1 MDKEMEIVKQLKNL
15 RLNANLTEDQMGEY
29 IGFPGKV
36 VSAIE
41 AGNRPIGLKTL
52 IKWSEAVKKDLV
64 VSFQ

>member
-1 MDKEMEIVKQLKNL
+1 MEILKELKSL

-41 AGNRPIGLKTL
+41 AGNRPIGLKTM
-52 IKWSEAVKKDLV
+52 IKWSEAVGKQIVL
-64 VSFQ
+64 SFK